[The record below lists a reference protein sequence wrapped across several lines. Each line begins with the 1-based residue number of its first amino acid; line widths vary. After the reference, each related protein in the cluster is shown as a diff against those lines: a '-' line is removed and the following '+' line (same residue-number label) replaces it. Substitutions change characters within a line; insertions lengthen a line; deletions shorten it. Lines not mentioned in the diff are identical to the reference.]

1 MITLLGYMEER
12 LHGCYQSEGKV
23 YPQEQDSTVR
33 LKAELAYDEYQWET
47 ETSVT
52 VKNQNDA
59 IDKSEKSC
67 SGNNAGKCTD
77 IRSGAGSFYAA

>member
-1 MITLLGYMEER
+1 
-12 LHGCYQSEGKV
+12 
-23 YPQEQDSTVR
+23 

-52 VKNQNDA
+52 VKNQSDA
-59 IDKSEKSC
+59 IDKSEK
-67 SGNNAGKCTD
+67 AVLEIMLEKCTD